1 MKPGARLIYKDHVL
15 YSYIFV
21 RISIKFDVNPSGNL
35 NKLGKH
41 DYFIVH
47 KVKTICDAKPNF
59 QSRVRNFLRSTS

>member
-21 RISIKFDVNPSGNL
+21 RISIKFDFNLSGNL

-41 DYFIVH
+41 DYFIVS
-47 KVKTICDAKPNF
+47 
-59 QSRVRNFLRSTS
+59 QSKNNL